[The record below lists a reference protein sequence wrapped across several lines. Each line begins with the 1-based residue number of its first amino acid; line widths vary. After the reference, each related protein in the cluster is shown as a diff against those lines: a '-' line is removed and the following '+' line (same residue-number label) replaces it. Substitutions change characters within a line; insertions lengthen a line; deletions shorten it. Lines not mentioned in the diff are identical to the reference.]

1 MVMPGDQPGW
11 EGGGGTGSR
20 WNWLMH
26 ELEGAV
32 HGNDQVTRTLKG
44 NEKQFEL
51 EGNLT
56 YQDKFQ

>member
-1 MVMPGDQPGW
+1 
-11 EGGGGTGSR
+11 
-20 WNWLMH
+20 MH

-32 HGNDQVTRTLKG
+32 HGNDQVIRTLKG